1 MSQLIKGAIVTG
13 SKETPFDGEEKVF
26 VDCTFID
33 ATLEGAA
40 LSDAVFVDCR
50 FERVDLY
57 WA

>member
-1 MSQLIKGAIVTG
+1 MSQLIRGAIVTG
-13 SKETPFDGEEKVF
+13 SKETAFDGEEKVF